1 MNASCRCV
9 RIFGIFAIWYGGA
22 GAATLNGTV
31 RESGGAQAAI
41 AGARV
46 TLFSTDLTTFHE
58 VRSDAGGNYVVPDV
72 APGTYRTGASFP
84 RFAYSEV
91 PVTVGASDAIVDFL
105 LGPDIHP
112 GRWSVIGDTAPEEF
126 GASNSGTLQTDGK
139 VIFCHDTLD
148 PVVFDP
154 ETGAKTFP
162 PSSPSWQGGH
172 MTTLLSDGA
181 VLFVGGQNSG
191 DFRDAV
197 KTVKNWNPSTQ
208 AWTVMADLNQERWYP
223 GLARLADGALL
234 SCGGGQRPNAQRTPT
249 CELFD
254 PDTRTWTPTD
264 SLDQPTE
271 YPPAVLL
278 ENGDVLLTWYPP
290 QLFDTGTRTWSL
302 TGNFVQ
308 TDRNFPDHSDH
319 SVVLLPDGRV
329 MAVGTHIGTNPNPS
343 MVEFYDP
350 SSGAW
355 SLGPSPQTIRSR
367 PEVALLPGGWVLTA
381 GGKKEDAD
389 PVPVNPW
396 GQVKLSDIYDP
407 YRSAWRRGADLVLAR
422 EYHATTLL
430 VPDGRVITT
439 GGTGEPGNPPNESS
453 VEAYEPPYL
462 FRGVRPRIETLASTR
477 LCSGGSAQMSV
488 SRTSAVTDVI
498 LIGTSSVTHWMDAGI
513 PRHRSLAFSQTDSN
527 VFFDIPGND
536 VAAPQGWYLLF
547 AMVDDIP
554 SEGRVV
560 HLTRSVPS
568 EVGTLALSGP
578 GPTDVQW
585 TSARSGGTS
594 VTYEIATGSLSGM
607 RAAGNFDSGVCLA
620 SGLTSMQYA
629 DPRSAPIPGDGYYY
643 LVRAR
648 NDCFA
653 GTYGS
658 SMRDQHGLAFGGD
671 CP

>member
-1 MNASCRCV
+1 MNTISRCF
-9 RIFGIFAIWYGGA
+9 RIFGIVAIGYGGA
-22 GAATLNGTV
+22 GAATVIGTV
-31 RESGGAQAAI
+31 REASGAHIAI

-46 TLFSTDLTTFHE
+46 TLFSLDLTTFRE
-58 VRSDAGGNYVVPDV
+58 VRTDAGGNYVVTDV
-72 APGTYRTGASFP
+72 PPGTYRTGASLP
-84 RFAYSEV
+84 RYAYDEV
-91 PVTVGASDAIVDFL
+91 PVTVDASGAIVDFL
-105 LGPDIHP
+105 LGPDTHL
-112 GRWSVIGDTAPEEF
+112 GRWSVIGDTAPEAF

-154 ETGAKTFP
+154 KTGAKTFP
-162 PSSPSWQGGH
+162 PSSPSWQGCH

-197 KTVKNWNPSTQ
+197 KTVKSWNPASQT
-208 AWTVMADLNQERWYP
+208 WTVMANLNQERWYP
-223 GLARLADGALL
+223 GLLRLADGGLL
-234 SCGGGQRPNAQRTPT
+234 SCGGGQRPNAQRTST
-249 CELFD
+249 CELFN
-254 PDTRTWTPTD
+254 PDTRAWTPTD

-278 ENGDVLLTWYPP
+278 ETGDVLLTWYPP
-290 QLFDTGTRTWSL
+290 QLFNTGTTTWTP

-308 TDRNFPDHSDH
+308 ADRNFPDHSDH
-319 SVVLLPDGRV
+319 SIVLLPDGRV
-329 MAVGTHIGTNPNPS
+329 MAVGVYKGTKPDPS
-343 MVEFYDP
+343 MVELYDP
-350 SSGAW
+350 ASGAW

-367 PEVALLPGGWVLTA
+367 PEVVLLPGGWVLAA

-389 PVPVNPW
+389 PVPVNPF
-396 GQVKLSDIYDP
+396 GQVKLTDLYDP

-462 FRGVRPRIETLASTR
+462 FRGVRPRIDTLASDR
-477 LCSGGSAQMSV
+477 LCSGTSAQMSV
-488 SRTSAVTDVI
+488 SRTSAVTDVV
-498 LIGTSSVTHWMDAGI
+498 LMGTNSVTHWMDAGI
-513 PRHRSLAFSQTDSN
+513 PRHLSLAFSQAGSN
-527 VFFDIPGND
+527 VSFDVPTSE

-554 SEGRVV
+554 SEGRIV
-560 HLTRSVPS
+560 HLTQSVPA
-568 EVGTLALSGP
+568 EVGALVLSGR

-594 VTYEIATGSLSGM
+594 VTYEVATGYLSAM
-607 RAAGNFDSGVCLA
+607 RAAGNFDSGVCLD
-620 SGLTSMQYA
+620 SGLTSTRYV
-629 DPRSAPIPGDGYYY
+629 DPRSAPFSGDGYYY
-643 LVRAR
+643 MVRAR
-648 NDCFA
+648 NDCFT

-658 SMRDQHGLAFGGD
+658 AVRDQHGIAFGGE